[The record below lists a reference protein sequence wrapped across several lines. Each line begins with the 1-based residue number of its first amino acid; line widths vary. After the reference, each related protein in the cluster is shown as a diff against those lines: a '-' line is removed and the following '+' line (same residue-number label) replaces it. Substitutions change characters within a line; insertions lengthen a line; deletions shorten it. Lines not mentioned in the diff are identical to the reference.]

1 MEKGYEYRLQFPA
14 LWRDTVDAIVN
25 KIIFD
30 RSSPMEFEN
39 WNKQEKH
46 KMNAGTCVK

>member
-14 LWRDTVDAIVN
+14 LWLDTVDAIVN
-25 KIIFD
+25 KIIVD
-30 RSSPMEFEN
+30 RSSLMEFEN

-46 KMNAGTCVK
+46 KMTAGTCVK